1 MEIPARTVPLKG
13 GRQAVL
19 RSPAPEDGAEMLAF
33 LKRCYGETDFL
44 LCYPEEFTQS
54 VEQEAAFLEGILA
67 DPDTVMISCVLD
79 GEIVGNCQISF
90 QRQMKIRHRA
100 SVAVAVLEKC
110 WGLGIGTA
118 MFNLMIELA
127 RERQVLQL
135 ELDVFEGNGRARGL
149 YEKMGFHVVGEKP
162 NAVRRKDGT
171 MLKEYSM
178 VRELS

>member
-1 MEIPARTVPLKG
+1 M
-13 GRQAVL
+13 L

-90 QRQMKIRHRA
+90 QRQMKISTGPRWPSPSWKSA
-100 SVAVAVLEKC
+100 GA
-110 WGLGIGTA
+110 WGSAPPCST
-118 MFNLMIELA
+118 
-127 RERQVLQL
+127 
-135 ELDVFEGNGRARGL
+135 
-149 YEKMGFHVVGEKP
+149 
-162 NAVRRKDGT
+162 
-171 MLKEYSM
+171 S
-178 VRELS
+178 

>member
-1 MEIPARTVPLKG
+1 
-13 GRQAVL
+13 
-19 RSPAPEDGAEMLAF
+19 
-33 LKRCYGETDFL
+33 
-44 LCYPEEFTQS
+44 
-54 VEQEAAFLEGILA
+54 
-67 DPDTVMISCVLD
+67 
-79 GEIVGNCQISF
+79 
-90 QRQMKIRHRA
+90 
-100 SVAVAVLEKC
+100 
-110 WGLGIGTA
+110 